1 MFHRFKT
8 RSQSY
13 IETIRPWRNVKLCS
27 LESTNQKVNTQ
38 AIVSHFHAI
47 FNVLSKAH
55 GPIARLRNN
64 TQLWPYMNLDRK
76 SQLHVFIAL
85 QYQIHYKKVSM
96 QTKFIRE
103 LYTEHLKKNPSNYP
117 NWLKFNVF
125 GLAIVGLRKQQI
137 YPRFLKNQYQN
148 SMYWPYSSAELLF
161 NYWPLFC
168 TVLWYI

>member
-38 AIVSHFHAI
+38 AIV
-47 FNVLSKAH
+47 LSKAH

-64 TQLWPYMNLDRK
+64 TQLWPYMYLDRK

-125 GLAIVGLRKQQI
+125 GIAIVGLKNNRFILDFLRTNIKIQCIDRTHQQ
-137 YPRFLKNQYQN
+137 N
-148 SMYWPYSSAELLF
+148 
-161 NYWPLFC
+161 FC
-168 TVLWYI
+168 